1 MKYSYFKRFKFSNIF
16 KNINFKRYNFSKIN
30 REINFKTYK
39 FYRYTKN
46 QAAKK
51 YKSIIPYGI
60 CFLAIVA
67 LAYLYIPT
75 FFKYSKSEIS
85 NAICKNIN
93 VECSI
98 EDKIKYS
105 FFPTPRLKIKKL
117 IIKEL
122 SESKKTIMEIE
133 DTVLKIS
140 IYNLFDKKKQD
151 FTKLKLLKSKIYLN
165 YEDIKNYKKLLNS
178 KINLL
183 PIDIQKSKINF
194 SNENK
199 EVFTI
204 NDLSLK
210 FKSSESLNEINLEGE
225 LFGDQINIDIKKEKE
240 SETSETVIVL
250 KLINTQIFTKFNLIE
265 LKENK
270 EIIRG
275 NVLFKK
281 NKNRIRG
288 VFEYDDNKIIFK
300 QGDLRNDLMRGKFT
314 GYINFL
320 PYFDF
325 DLNIDLKGLNVNKL
339 TNLLF
344 KVNKNKTFEI
354 NKKIN
359 GKLNLSSEKIYS
371 KYNLFKSFESDIK
384 LSNGSILVDRLIF
397 NMGKL
402 GATDITGM
410 LTNDKKF
417 SNFKFENN
425 IFLDNEKRFFSKF
438 GIYDRKDKS
447 SNLYTS
453 GVFDLKNLQIRF
465 NEINGEEKFPD
476 EDVDFIEKEF
486 NNIML
491 LDGYTSFFDFL
502 KLKEF
507 VKTVTP
513 ELN

>member
-1 MKYSYFKRFKFSNIF
+1 M
-16 KNINFKRYNFSKIN
+16 
-30 REINFKTYK
+30 
-39 FYRYTKN
+39 
-46 QAAKK
+46 
-51 YKSIIPYGI
+51 
-60 CFLAIVA
+60 
-67 LAYLYIPT
+67 
-75 FFKYSKSEIS
+75 
-85 NAICKNIN
+85 
-93 VECSI
+93 
-98 EDKIKYS
+98 
-105 FFPTPRLKIKKL
+105 
-117 IIKEL
+117 
-122 SESKKTIMEIE
+122 
-133 DTVLKIS
+133 
-140 IYNLFDKKKQD
+140 
-151 FTKLKLLKSKIYLN
+151 
-165 YEDIKNYKKLLNS
+165 
-178 KINLL
+178 
-183 PIDIQKSKINF
+183 
-194 SNENK
+194 
-199 EVFTI
+199 
-204 NDLSLK
+204 
-210 FKSSESLNEINLEGE
+210 
-225 LFGDQINIDIKKEKE
+225 
-240 SETSETVIVL
+240 
-250 KLINTQIFTKFNLIE
+250 
-265 LKENK
+265 
-270 EIIRG
+270 
-275 NVLFKK
+275 
-281 NKNRIRG
+281 
-288 VFEYDDNKIIFK
+288 FEYDDNKIIFK

-476 EDVDFIEKEF
+476 EDVAFIEKEF